1 MLGKSKK
8 QPRRHSSVRPDSTF
22 KRNNAALSSSQREQ
36 RARQQAQTDRQLSLQ
51 QKIEKHRRRLR
62 LYLFIAL
69 LVFLLLGYRLMVGGV
84 TIESVNKVPSEKQQ
98 EYAAFIQKTMLENSV
113 ARQVWTVDKQALST
127 AVQSEFGEVQSIT
140 LNQVALLQS
149 NVKAEL
155 TFREP
160 VFIWKDAS
168 KNTRYLDKNGIL
180 FDQNYTDVNTKE
192 LPLIEDESGLVFDA
206 GTTVVSKKTQEFI
219 GALPAVMGRS
229 SLPGIKSPSEY
240 NKITI
245 PQSVRELYVYPKNTA
260 YFIKLETSRGVEQ
273 QVSELS
279 SLLKFLKKKNITPS
293 KYVDIRL
300 EGKAF
305 YK

>member
-51 QKIEKHRRRLR
+51 QKIEKHRRRFR
-62 LYLFIAL
+62 LYLVIAL
-69 LVFLLLGYRLMVGGV
+69 MIVVLLGYRLMIGGV
-84 TIESVNKVPSEKQQ
+84 KIESSQVIPSEKQQ
-98 EYAAFIQKTMLENSV
+98 EYAAFIQKTMIENSL

-127 AVQSEFGEVQSIT
+127 EVQSEFGEVQSIT

-149 NVKAEL
+149 DVKAEL
-155 TFREP
+155 SFRQP

-168 KNTRYLDKNGIL
+168 ENARFLDENGIL
-180 FDQNYTDVNTKE
+180 FDVNYTKE
-192 LPLIEDESGLVFDA
+192 DAKKLPVIEDGSGLVFDA

-219 GALPAVMGRS
+219 GALPGAMGGS
-229 SLPGIKSPSEY
+229 VLPGIKSPSKFS
-240 NKITI
+240 KITI
-245 PQSVRELYVYPKNTA
+245 PQSVRELYVYPKNA
-260 YFIKLETSRGVEQ
+260 KFFIKFETSRGVEE

-293 KYVDIRL
+293 QYVDVRL